1 VSKETSA
8 NGFSRPAEAVGGHLW
23 GAATERAIKAFP
35 VSGQP
40 MPEAFLRALVVIKQ
54 CAAEANRDLGVLDPV
69 KARAI
74 AGAAQEILDGGYWDQ
89 FPVDLYQTGS
99 GTSSNMNANEV
110 IAALS
115 GKYLPAGVTVHPN
128 DDVNKG
134 QSSNDVVPTAM
145 RICIALALRQQ
156 LVPALERLRAALA
169 AKVEEFWP
177 VVKLARTHIQDATPI
192 RLGQEFLGY
201 HGQLETCLDL
211 TRRTLVLLRPVP
223 LGGTATGTGINTHP
237 DFARATCERVS
248 SRLGVT
254 VTETGNHFN
263 AQSTLDTVLA
273 AHADVRTIALS
284 LGKIA
289 SDIRLLATGPRAGLG
304 ELVVP
309 DAGVTSSIMPGKN
322 PPVVIESLLMVI
334 ARVVGNDTVLAYAQT
349 GSILELNLMMPVATA
364 SALESVSLLAAA
376 AANFANQCVA
386 GLEATE
392 QGPRNVGRGVMLA
405 TALTPFIGY
414 DAASAMTKEAL
425 ENGEDIRDVAARKGF
440 TPEQLA
446 EIFDPAKMTG
456 ASDAPPLIRAPAE
469 PVANT

>member
-1 VSKETSA
+1 MSEQY
-8 NGFSRPAEAVGGHLW
+8 LW
-23 GAATERAIKAFP
+23 GAATERAIAAFP

-40 MPEAFLRALVVIKQ
+40 MPREFLLALVVIKQ
-54 CAAEANRDLGVLDPV
+54 CAAEANQELGVLDPV
-69 KARAI
+69 KADAI
-74 AGAAQEILDGGYWDQ
+74 VSAAQEIIDGERWDQ

-145 RICIALALRQQ
+145 RICFARALQQ
-156 LVPALERLRAALA
+156 RLIPALERLRDVLA
-169 AKVEEFWP
+169 AKTGEFWP
-177 VVKLARTHIQDATPI
+177 VVKLARTHLQDATPI

-201 HGQLETCLDL
+201 HGQTETCLDL
-211 TRRTLVLLRPVP
+211 ARRALDTLRPVP

-237 DFARATCERVS
+237 GFARATCERVS
-248 SRLGVT
+248 RRLGVT
-254 VTETGNHFN
+254 VTETRNHFS

-273 AHADVRTIALS
+273 AHADVRTVALS

-289 SDIRLLATGPRAGLG
+289 SDIRLLATGPRTGLG

-334 ARVVGNDTVLAYAQT
+334 ARVLGNDSTLAYAQT
-349 GSILELNLMMPVATA
+349 GSVLELNLMMPITIA
-364 SALESVSLLAAA
+364 SALESVTLLAAA
-376 AANFANQCVA
+376 ADNFAGNCVA
-386 GLEATE
+386 GLEATD
-392 QGPRNVGRGVMLA
+392 QGPRNVRRGVMLA
-405 TALTPFIGY
+405 TALTPLIGY
-414 DAASAMTKEAL
+414 DAAAAMTKEAL
-425 ENGEDIRDVAARKGF
+425 DNGEDIREVALRNGL
-440 TPEQLA
+440 TSQQLA
-446 EIFDPAKMTG
+446 ELFDPATMTG
-456 ASDAPPLIRAPAE
+456 ATDVPPLLSLPPE
-469 PVANT
+469 SLP